1 MQSKTQIFRR
11 RSQLELDISILQVLS
26 AHRSLKLTHIMYKS
40 NINAKVLKKKL
51 ITLEEKDLIV
61 VHKLH
66 KENLKRSACRERK
79 FYGLTPKGLE
89 VLRSYL
95 CVSNTLGCD

>member
-1 MQSKTQIFRR
+1 MK
-11 RSQLELDISILQVLS
+11 RSSLEMDVAVLQALS
-26 AHRSLKLTHIMYKS
+26 ASKPLKLTHIMYKA

-79 FYGLTPKGLE
+79 FYGLTPKGLA